1 MTEHGSGSEPV
12 VEPTYRVLDD
22 RVEDPDAF
30 AHDPSAEATHVP
42 EPMADERREHW

>member
-1 MTEHGSGSEPV
+1 MTDDDSQPEPV

-22 RVEDPDAF
+22 RAGDPDAF

-42 EPMADERREHW
+42 ESMSGERRDHW

>member
-1 MTEHGSGSEPV
+1 MTERGSQSEPV

-22 RVEDPDAF
+22 RAEDPDAF

-42 EPMADERREHW
+42 ESMAGGRRGRW